1 MSPRLHFNCGQVED
15 GVSFAW
21 LSQWVSLFYSSSRS
35 EQRFNGI
42 EIGYGTRPLHPTY
55 FQLLLL
61 SYIVFAIS
69 KRAVTAVL
77 YSYALR
83 DEALH
88 LAKDPGSRISVRCKC
103 TIASGVETDPKRSDV
118 ISLLDGLHPFLE
130 ATVYLCSCARYK
142 L

>member
-1 MSPRLHFNCGQVED
+1 MAGVMSPRLHFNCGQVED

-21 LSQWVSLFYSSSRS
+21 LSQWVSLFCSSPRS
-35 EQRFNGI
+35 EQGFNGI

-61 SYIVFAIS
+61 SHIVFAIS

-77 YSYALR
+77 YALR

-88 LAKDPGSRISVRCKC
+88 LAKDPGSRISVRC
-103 TIASGVETDPKRSDV
+103 P
-118 ISLLDGLHPFLE
+118 L
-130 ATVYLCSCARYK
+130 
-142 L
+142 